1 MSLQTAKPLLLIL
14 ALLLII
20 IGAALSWRLIIELT
34 GLLLFII
41 GIALLLLTI
50 NTLTKQRK

>member
-1 MSLQTAKPLLLIL
+1 MPQLKTAKPLLLIL

-34 GLLLFII
+34 GLILFII
-41 GIALLLLTI
+41 GMALLLLILKT
-50 NTLTKQRK
+50 R